1 MKGSDAEGFVMVYS
15 DVEGTGCSTCKGLV
29 LELIKDAEETE
40 QVEAPDS
47 DTARTEEDK
56 PDYAAAPIDLLWPN
70 GQVFQVW
77 ILNTTDRRYFKQHI
91 ELVKEVVKE
100 WEKHANISFT
110 FPEEWDP
117 NSPPEVRLRFWDKQP
132 GFKPEQKGDNTDD
145 GNWSYVGNSCQEI
158 IQDGTK
164 PNFWKPTMNL
174 QRGDLSRPGPL
185 ESFKATILHEF
196 GHMLGFMHEHQRP
209 DGDLEHNYNLEEVYK
224 HYRANGWKK
233 DKVNEQVFDFHEYR
247 TKSAIAGTRF
257 DTTSIMM
264 YDIPAKL
271 LKDKTKAVKKNYTL
285 SKLDKIWV
293 ARLYSKG
300 VKERPEFQPREIIP
314 DHLERKGC
322 LYPSL

>member
-209 DGDLEHNYNLEEVYK
+209 DAEFKFKYNTQKLYEWYERKYGWGLPKVY
-224 HYRANGWKK
+224 
-233 DKVNEQVFDFHEYR
+233 EQVFNFEENEGRVFAANALD
-247 TKSAIAGTRF
+247 TK
-257 DTTSIMM
+257 SIMM
-264 YDIPAKL
+264 YSVPAEILEAGSPAIPPNYVL
-271 LKDKTKAVKKNYTL
+271 SDGDKK
-285 SKLDKIWV
+285 WV
-293 ARLYSKG
+293 ARLYPQKG
-300 VKERPEFQPREIIP
+300 ERQPWKPEEIIY
-314 DHLERKGC
+314 G
-322 LYPSL
+322 